1 MKGPRWCEFL
11 RCAAHG
17 RDLGWARASARGI
30 QQWATL
36 IIQMTD
42 SQLTPLADD
51 PIGSFG
57 GRQLDAKASTVNRKF
72 ERPVTAQAAVLT
84 ELRRRIIRGEV
95 APGQAIRQE
104 LLASE
109 LGVSRLPVRE
119 ALVVL
124 QSERL
129 VDHTQHKGYVVAVL
143 DEQDLLQTHE
153 LRDTL
158 ESIAIAQAIPK
169 LTDDTI
175 QAMRATLDH
184 ISPAESRI
192 ERIERNRE
200 FYFLLFSASN
210 NRLLISLLNQ
220 LWDTCDRYRAL
231 YYADTPDVE
240 HLQRRYET
248 VIRAIETRD
257 VERVRA
263 IVSER
268 RERSLAEALRVV
280 RAQQGAAAGQIDA
293 VPSPA

>member
-1 MKGPRWCEFL
+1 MEPTLKPAPRGSKS
-11 RCAAHG
+11 AA
-17 RDLGWARASARGI
+17 A
-30 QQWATL
+30 
-36 IIQMTD
+36 
-42 SQLTPLADD
+42 
-51 PIGSFG
+51 
-57 GRQLDAKASTVNRKF
+57 RKF

-84 ELRRRIIRGEV
+84 ELRQRIIRGEV

-104 LLASE
+104 VLASE

-129 VDHTQHKGYVVAVL
+129 VDYTQHKGYVVAVL

-158 ESIAIAQAIPK
+158 ESIAISQAIPRI
-169 LTDDTI
+169 TDETI
-175 QAMRATLDH
+175 EAMRATLAH
-184 ISPAESRI
+184 ISPTETRI

-200 FYFLLFSASN
+200 FYFLLFSASE

-231 YYADTPDVE
+231 YYADTPDVDY
-240 HLQRRYET
+240 LQRKYEM

-257 VERVRA
+257 VEEVRS

-268 RERSLAEALRVV
+268 RERSLEEALSLV
-280 RAQQGAAAGQIDA
+280 RAQHKGAARTGPDA
-293 VPSPA
+293 DTA

>member
-1 MKGPRWCEFL
+1 MTPPADAPAGESGPGPSE
-11 RCAAHG
+11 
-17 RDLGWARASARGI
+17 ARVA
-30 QQWATL
+30 
-36 IIQMTD
+36 
-42 SQLTPLADD
+42 
-51 PIGSFG
+51 
-57 GRQLDAKASTVNRKF
+57 TVNRKF

-104 LLASE
+104 VLASE

-129 VDHTQHKGYVVAVL
+129 VDYTQHKGYVVAVL

-158 ESIAIAQAIPK
+158 ESMAIAQALPE
-169 LTDDTI
+169 LTDETI
-175 QAMRATLDH
+175 EAMRGTLDH
-184 ISPAESRI
+184 ISPTESRI

-200 FYFLLFSASN
+200 FYFLLFTASN

-231 YYADTPDVE
+231 YYEESPDVD
-240 HLQRRYET
+240 HLHRRYEKM
-248 VIRAIETRD
+248 ISAIETRD

-263 IVSER
+263 MISER

-280 RAQQGAAAGQIDA
+280 RAQHHGPTTAT
-293 VPSPA
+293 P

>member
-1 MKGPRWCEFL
+1 MEYAGTHWIHDPVQHDPVQRFCYERPQWCTFLELSAWCRCRESLRAFAPRAPC
-11 RCAAHG
+11 
-17 RDLGWARASARGI
+17 
-30 QQWATL
+30 WATL
-36 IIQMTD
+36 IFSATD
-42 SQLTPLADD
+42 FQLEV
-51 PIGSFG
+51 
-57 GRQLDAKASTVNRKF
+57 KAGTVNRKF

-84 ELRRRIIRGEV
+84 ELRQRIIRGEV

-104 LLASE
+104 VLASE

-129 VDHTQHKGYVVAVL
+129 VDYTQHKGYVVAVL

-169 LTDDTI
+169 VTDDVI
-175 QAMRATLDH
+175 RAMRATLDH
-184 ISPAESRI
+184 ISPTETRI
-192 ERIERNRE
+192 ERIERNRK
-200 FYFLLFSASN
+200 FYFLLFAASD
-210 NRLLISLLNQ
+210 NRLLISLLSQ

-240 HLQRRYET
+240 HLHRKYET
-248 VIRAIETRD
+248 VIQAIETRD
-257 VERVRA
+257 VEQVRT

-268 RERSLAEALRVV
+268 RELSLAEALKVV
-280 RAQQGAAAGQIDA
+280 RAQHHTD
-293 VPSPA
+293 